1 MLETGK
7 TAKLQ
12 LEKYCEKFRVIEKH
26 FTKYLVL
33 ILEKALNIYAE
44 MLLSIREWLFSSR
57 AIHVTLIQDALD
69 ISFFVLDTT

>member
-1 MLETGK
+1 M
-7 TAKLQ
+7 
-12 LEKYCEKFRVIEKH
+12 EKH

-57 AIHVTLIQDALD
+57 AIRVTLIHGALD
-69 ISFFVLDTT
+69 IPYFILDTT

>member
-7 TAKLQ
+7 TAKQQ
-12 LEKYCEKFRVIEKH
+12 LEKYCEKFRVKEKH

-44 MLLSIREWLFSSR
+44 M
-57 AIHVTLIQDALD
+57 
-69 ISFFVLDTT
+69 

>member
-1 MLETGK
+1 M
-7 TAKLQ
+7 
-12 LEKYCEKFRVIEKH
+12 EKH

-57 AIHVTLIQDALD
+57 AIHVTLIQGALD
-69 ISFFVLDTT
+69 ISYFVLDTT